1 MAKINHTRHVLNELL
16 VDLFNYILFIEE
28 RNLKDNG
35 VNLSISEVH
44 LIESVY
50 KAENNN
56 ITSIASDMLVTKGTF
71 SLNVS
76 RLIKK
81 GYLKKYKDKDDGRIV
96 RVEITDKA
104 KDVLL
109 EHDKFH
115 NTLIDRAIS
124 DLNLEDNEVLNQS
137 LHQLLDYFRKEYND
151 TRVNNEC

>member
-1 MAKINHTRHVLNELL
+1 MPKINHTRHVLNELL

-76 RLIKK
+76 RLIKN

-151 TRVNNEC
+151 SKVNNEC

>member
-1 MAKINHTRHVLNELL
+1 MPKINHTRHVLNELL

-81 GYLKKYKDKDDGRIV
+81 WLFKKV
-96 RVEITDKA
+96 
-104 KDVLL
+104 
-109 EHDKFH
+109 
-115 NTLIDRAIS
+115 
-124 DLNLEDNEVLNQS
+124 
-137 LHQLLDYFRKEYND
+137 
-151 TRVNNEC
+151 